1 MLLGVHMG
9 LSVGVGHAGVRGV
22 ELCIEPE
29 GKAMPPWSPSQVRVA
44 KAVAAG
50 WKPTGKAKGFTGT
63 LADLILSEGK
73 KHKKKA
79 RR

>member
-1 MLLGVHMG
+1 M
-9 LSVGVGHAGVRGV
+9 
-22 ELCIEPE
+22 
-29 GKAMPPWSPSQVRVA
+29 PWSSKQRA
-44 KAVAAG
+44 TARAVQHG